1 MELGISVENQVLS
14 LSMADLQ
21 PIIDDCFAQGLDVT
35 FTVTGNSMQ
44 PLFEHNRDQAVL
56 TKADPNELKPGAIP
70 LYIRKRGQFVLPRIA
85 RVENGAYTMV
95 GDAQVALEK
104 GIRPEQIVGVVKGIY
119 RKGRYID
126 CGSAAYRL
134 WVFLWLKLRRY
145 RPYLLRIHRLPNKF
159 RGGKSPV

>member
-56 TKADPNELKPGAIP
+56 TKADPNELKPGDIP
-70 LYIRKRGQFVLPRIA
+70 LYIRKSGQYVLHRIA

-104 GIRPEQIVGVVKGIY
+104 GIRPEQIVGSSRVY

-126 CGSAAYRL
+126 CTVRYRL
-134 WVFLWLKLRRY
+134 WVFS
-145 RPYLLRIHRLPNKF
+145 
-159 RGGKSPV
+159 G